1 MRNMER
7 LDMFRLAFDR
17 IEQAFD
23 EIKEQLFAS
32 DRLRK
37 ETELIFWVKEKGQTD
52 HEVAYVFQRKAEG
65 YSYEQCGAQSSF
77 QALEGA
83 KGTNYQYR
91 TVEMQDKCRLEIWVF
106 CQSPCFGE
114 NRGLW
119 LLNTIL
125 DVFNKEID
133 NSLNSLVSIKWH
145 MDQEFFMEGAMW
157 LHKLPDEVIK
167 EAVSKFCHELE
178 NRYAPAKLDDINRLS
193 EGRYQETSD
202 PLRLIFM
209 TETGP
214 DADSLELVYDFRTQE
229 YARISTRFCEANIGQ
244 IEELLC
250 MAEGGQYL
258 VFDVCSDLNTIYQA
272 SGICGQQQIRRMMWR
287 DGVTVPNIVVG
298 IRGQAWWELYLGDI
312 YAFSCKNGQYIIEV
326 RPDG

>member
-1 MRNMER
+1 MLDMER
-7 LDMFRLAFDR
+7 LGMLRLAFDR
-17 IEQAFD
+17 IGQVFD
-23 EIKEQLFAS
+23 GIMKQLFAS

-91 TVEMQDKCRLEIWVF
+91 TVKMQDKCRLEIWVF
-106 CQSPCFGE
+106 CQSPCFKE

-125 DVFNKEID
+125 DVFNKYID
-133 NSLNSLVSIKWH
+133 SFWDSLVRVKWR
-145 MDQEFFMEGAMW
+145 MNETSKETAGAW

-193 EGRYQETSD
+193 EGWYQEISD

-244 IEELLC
+244 IEELLR

-272 SGICGQQQIRRMMWR
+272 SGICGQQQIRRMMR
-287 DGVTVPNIVVG
+287 SDGGTIPNLVVG

-312 YAFSCKNGQYIIEV
+312 YAFSCKNRQYIIEV